1 MGTWV
6 AAVAA
11 AACSGPGSVPGPVE
25 AQPSPVAVAAVEP
38 AVEEEPAV
46 VGPAAA
52 VAAAAAVDV
61 VVPASSLHV
70 V

>member
-52 VAAAAAVDV
+52 AAAAAVDV

>member
-11 AACSGPGSVPGPVE
+11 AACSGPGSEPGPVE

-46 VGPAAA
+46 VGPAA
-52 VAAAAAVDV
+52 VAAAAVVDVVV
-61 VVPASSLHV
+61 VVPASSLLV
-70 V
+70 

>member
-1 MGTWV
+1 M
-6 AAVAA
+6 
-11 AACSGPGSVPGPVE
+11 PGPVE

-52 VAAAAAVDV
+52 AAVAAAVDV
-61 VVPASSLHV
+61 VVPALV
-70 V
+70 GET